1 MDADGNIV
9 IAERF
14 NRILDFYFFLV
25 QVDIVLGLG
34 RFADSLAR
42 NGTEDFAAF
51 ADFNGNG
58 QFDFLQLAGQDDGFI
73 RSDLGLMLG
82 SGFFCLASLRF
93 SDVPGAANLR
103 GRRKLRP

>member
-82 SGFFCLASLRF
+82 SGFFLFGIVEVFRCAGS
-93 SDVPGAANLR
+93 G
-103 GRRKLRP
+103 